1 MSMKNGLVRGA
12 LSLGGARIATN
23 LLNAA
28 TLLIL
33 ARLLTPQDF
42 GIVAIASAV
51 LHFVMSLTQV
61 SIFHALVQRSVVTR
75 EHIDTAWTIALLRTL
90 LIASFFLLAAW
101 PLSIVYNDPRMIPVF
116 IVTGLTGAVT
126 GLFNPHMNLATKD
139 MRFGPLTVFQICQKG
154 SGLIVAIVLALIF
167 QSFWAIII
175 GNFVGAAL
183 ASLLSYFLIP
193 YRPRLTLIHVRDIWG
208 FSGWMFLNQ
217 LCETVNWRFDQLA
230 VSVVVPKAQMGL
242 YAMADSLAVIP
253 TRETIQP
260 LREALFPGLAVLSGD
275 PARMGASCMR
285 AQATIAFISMPLGI
299 GLALVAGPAVEVV
312 LGEKWLAIVPFV
324 QIFSV
329 SGAIGAM
336 TSCFQPTAMALGQ
349 TRINFLQQFWVMV
362 LRIPLIMVGL
372 LTGGLIGA
380 VLARLVS
387 DIAGGAICTWYMRR
401 LLGIS
406 IRKQLASHSTALL
419 GLAVMSLA
427 VWQAEPVVALLS
439 SSALVKLVA
448 LSSIGGFA
456 YAAASAA
463 IWLVGG
469 RSHGPV
475 AELFGV
481 VARFM
486 PASSRRAEAGS

>member
-1 MSMKNGLVRGA
+1 MSMKHGVARGA

-51 LHFVMSLTQV
+51 LHFVISLTQV
-61 SIFHALVQRSVVTR
+61 SIFQALVQRSVVTK

-90 LIASFFLLAAW
+90 LIAGFFLLAAW
-101 PLSIVYNDPRMIPVF
+101 PLSIVYNDPRMVPVF

-175 GNFVGAAL
+175 GNFMGAAL

-193 YRPRLTLIHVRDIWG
+193 YRPRLTLVHARDIWG

-230 VSVVVPKAQMGL
+230 VSIAVPKAQMGL

-260 LREALFPGLAVLSGD
+260 LREALFPGLAVLNGD

-312 LGEKWLAIVPFV
+312 LGAKWLAIVPFV
-324 QIFSV
+324 QIFSAAY
-329 SGAIGAM
+329 AIGAL
-336 TSCFQPTAMALGQ
+336 TSCFPPTAMALGE
-349 TRINFLQQFWVMV
+349 TKLNFLQQFWVMV
-362 LRIPLIMVGL
+362 LRIPLIVAGL

-380 VLARLVS
+380 ALGRLAS
-387 DIAGGAICTWYMRR
+387 EIFSSAISAWYMRR

-406 IRKQLASHSTALL
+406 IRQQVASHSTALL
-419 GLAVMSLA
+419 GLAVMTLA
-427 VWQAEPVVALLS
+427 VWQAQPVVESLS
-439 SSALVKLVA
+439 SSALIQLVA
-448 LSSIGGFA
+448 LSSVGGLA
-456 YAAASAA
+456 YAAASATL
-463 IWLVGG
+463 WLMGG

-481 VARFM
+481 VARFL
-486 PASSRRAEAGS
+486 PARARPAKVGS